1 MFYLLFQCGVALDG
15 HLLLGKVQYTLG
27 DFEGA
32 LKHFIE
38 ADLQGL
44 TEKTLAPRSVRII
57 SESFAIKGWSLFTIR
72 CLPFRWVNS
81 RVYHRYDFIYRIV
94 FGENSAAG
102 GIEIRTHRMAGT
114 NKTLL

>member
-1 MFYLLFQCGVALDG
+1 MLYLLFQCGVALDG

-44 TEKTLAPRSVRII
+44 TEKTLAPRSIRII
-57 SESFAIKGWSLFTIR
+57 SESFAIKGKSLHYSL
-72 CLPFRWVNS
+72 LPF
-81 RVYHRYDFIYRIV
+81 
-94 FGENSAAG
+94 
-102 GIEIRTHRMAGT
+102 
-114 NKTLL
+114 